1 MPDPSPPD
9 AVLGSDLPPGADAGR
24 AASADPTASQDGS
37 VRPVAPAQPGQ
48 VDAPDAPTDGRA
60 GRDASAGAR
69 SAHTV
74 AVAGLVLAIAVAA
87 VLTCTVL
94 IETAWLPEFD
104 ASVSTAVLDWAD
116 AWGWP
121 VQVAARVGAIT
132 EPLWSALVA
141 SLLVIALAALRF
153 RAAAG
158 FLAGSAALG
167 LILVT
172 STKLLVGRQ
181 RPDGAEGHDVHM
193 YASFPSGHA
202 AAGIY
207 LDLAAGVI
215 LLRIGS
221 ANGWRA
227 TAWLGRVLIVI
238 GPLIGLTRIALGV
251 HWPSDVL
258 AGWAFG
264 WIALLTSALL
274 FWDRLAQGWV
284 QPSAEQQSDS

>member
-1 MPDPSPPD
+1 MPPD
-9 AVLGSDLPPGADAGR
+9 
-24 AASADPTASQDGS
+24 
-37 VRPVAPAQPGQ
+37 APAQPGQ
-48 VDAPDAPTDGRA
+48 VDATDDAPTDGRA

-181 RPDGAEGHDVHM
+181 RPDGAEGHNVHM

-207 LDLAAGVI
+207 LYLAAGVI

-274 FWDRLAQGWV
+274 LWDPLARGWV
-284 QPSAEQQSDS
+284 RPPDASRSRQEGGSPSL